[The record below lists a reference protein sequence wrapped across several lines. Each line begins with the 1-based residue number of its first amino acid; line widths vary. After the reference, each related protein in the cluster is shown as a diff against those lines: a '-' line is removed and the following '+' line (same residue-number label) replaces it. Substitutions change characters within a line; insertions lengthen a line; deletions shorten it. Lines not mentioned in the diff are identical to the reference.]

1 MLTVAAVLLLGGL
14 TVVPLA
20 GRPLGPPVLST
31 SSHPPPHAVP
41 VRSVAFETRPDLVP
55 SFVGP
60 GHRPLRPPLLRGPSG
75 RAVSVAPGIPL
86 PKWCYG
92 VAPPTG
98 QNDLY
103 YSSCYGHDEPGIDF
117 YSNLP
122 GSGGNVS
129 WNVSLPI
136 DANAT
141 QNQSDLYAAI
151 WFGLTL
157 TDPLGWMDQCFLEL
171 QLFPD
176 SSWTSSSTVPGH
188 WAALAVAWQIDAVT
202 GYEDPCY
209 YSPVFVGGNPNLGYL
224 DMLQGDQVT
233 VTMTGWPGSAA
244 GESIVLDDLTSG
256 TTASLTLVD
265 PVNQVPL
272 DPAYTV
278 NSWPGSLQWTP
289 GGELPV
295 AFAFEVGHA
304 GNPSYPQNSSYGGCS
319 PGVPPATP
327 SDGAVPCPSY
337 DPASW
342 ANDTAQPWEIQ
353 PPTFFNAASR
363 QRPAQVAFTQD
374 FGGINA
380 ISSLSNGTCTG
391 RIGSSY
397 CSYPWYSYSCSA
409 HAFEFGALDY
419 PGVTRDFGQ
428 YNEYSSSN
436 VSNGLGL
443 GYYPPANYSVPS
455 CTSPNGTLSVAVSGA
470 GQAVF
475 LGNHVDNSTVFPSL
489 IPGAYALDALPGVG
503 ESFRGW
509 TVTGAA
515 SVDLPMSPEA
525 TVTLSGTGNVTAEF
539 GNAPGTS
546 TIWFNDS
553 ASNGTLELYQ
563 GGLAGPGSAIAVL
576 TPGSSEALAPGLYSV
591 QSYNPPGSNFTGYT
605 AVGPAVRIATAS
617 FPFTPFLVVTTGA
630 TGSIESTS
638 AVAVDAAAYVSAEV
652 VGKGTLRVAPA
663 QAPSRADSTNS
674 TANWTLPVGSYE
686 VEAIPS
692 PGWAFMG
699 WSGFGSMVQSD
710 FRNLTNLSLEAGSTS
725 LIASFGAQVRVIIA
739 SPGAGRARVAN
750 SPPLANDS
758 VVQLAPG
765 AYSIDA
771 LPFAGDSFVRWS
783 VSDSAALWVGTS
795 ASAHPRL
802 TVNASA
808 TLTAIFTAA
817 FSHTVSFA
825 IAPAGAGSIRF
836 NDLSVYTANT
846 SSPATNDSVANG
858 TFLLATQPSSGY
870 RFIGW
875 SFTGGLAEVS
885 GYLVVSGSGSA
896 VARFATQTYPITF
909 VSSPAGSALAT
920 INGTVLA
927 SGGSV
932 SLAKG
937 SYPLVVLP
945 SGNLTFLAWSS
956 NLQVSSLRA
965 NHTNL
970 VVSGPGTVTAVVA
983 PFGLSA
989 VEVPYSS
996 IDLGVS
1002 QTLSIHVIGVG
1013 TYHYRWSGLP
1023 SGCVPIDAPSL
1034 RCAATGAGNFSVRA
1048 RVTNAEGISVLSAPR
1063 TVTVVPR
1070 PGLSGLRASPQA
1082 EVGSP
1087 LSLSASESGGTAP
1100 LSFTYYGLPAGCVSV
1115 DGPVLTCRPSAAGI
1129 FEITLNVTDSFSMG
1143 TESSVAVDI
1152 APLPLVL
1159 SFQASRATLTAGA
1172 TTVLTTAVEGGTAPF
1187 TYSYLGLPTGCTG
1200 ASTDEVVCAPTGP
1213 GTFGVGVEVT
1223 DSLHHSS
1230 NASLELV
1237 VNPAPT
1243 IGSFSIQPTLV
1254 VLGESAFLNLSI
1266 SGGTGPLR
1274 VAYAGLPPGCL
1285 SENTTRLECVSNTT
1299 GTFTVTAQVSDA
1311 DGSMANS
1318 TQQLIVAPPTVPAR
1332 PAGAAASPSYFWLEV
1347 GIAVVVGIELGV
1359 ISIVVRRLRR
1369 PPTRGT
1375 TPAV

>member
-1 MLTVAAVLLLGGL
+1 MLALSALLVLGGMI
-14 TVVPLA
+14 VVPLA
-20 GRPLGPPVLST
+20 ARPVGQPVPPAFSHS
-31 SSHPPPHAVP
+31 SSHLFPVRPGAFESAVP
-41 VRSVAFETRPDLVP
+41 GFY
-55 SFVGP
+55 GP
-60 GHRPLRPPLLRGPSG
+60 GHRLLQPPMLRGPSG
-75 RAVSVAPGIPL
+75 REVSVAPGIPL
-86 PKWCYG
+86 PRWCYG
-92 VAPPTG
+92 VTPPTG

-129 WNVSLPI
+129 WNVTLPI
-136 DANAT
+136 DVNAT
-141 QNQSDLYAAI
+141 QNQSNLYAAI

-157 TDPLGWMDQCFLEL
+157 TDPLGWMNQCFLEL
-171 QLFPD
+171 QFFPD

-188 WAALAVAWQIDAVT
+188 WAALAVAWQIDAVN

-244 GESIVLDDLTSG
+244 GESIVVDDLTAG
-256 TTASLTLVD
+256 TTASVALVD
-265 PVNQVPL
+265 PVNRVPL

-304 GNPSYPQNSSYGGCS
+304 GNPSYPQNSSYGGCT
-319 PGVPPATP
+319 PGVPPPTP
-327 SDGAVPCPSY
+327 SDEAVPCPSY

-363 QRPAQVAFTQD
+363 QRPAQVSFTQD
-374 FGGINA
+374 FGGVNA
-380 ISSLSNGTCTG
+380 IGSLSNGTCTG

-455 CTSPNGTLSVAVSGA
+455 CTSPNGTLSVMVMGA

-475 LGNHVDNSTVFPSL
+475 LGNRVNNSTAFPSL
-489 IPGAYALDALPGVG
+489 ILGAYSLEAIPGVG

-553 ASNGTLELYQ
+553 ASNGTLELYT
-563 GGLAGPGSAIAVL
+563 GGLAGPGSPIAVL

-591 QSYNPPGSNFTGYT
+591 QAYNPPGSNFTGYT
-605 AVGPAVRIATAS
+605 IVGPALRVAAPS
-617 FPFTPFLVVTTGA
+617 FPFTPFLVVTTGT
-630 TGSIESTS
+630 TGALESTS
-638 AVAVDAAAYVSAEV
+638 AAAVDAVANVSAAV
-652 VGKGTLRVAPA
+652 IGRGTLRVAPA
-663 QAPSRADSTNS
+663 QPSSESDSTNS
-674 TANWTLPVGSYE
+674 SANWTLPVGSYE
-686 VEAIPS
+686 VQAIPS
-692 PGWAFMG
+692 PGWDFLG
-699 WSGFGSMVQSD
+699 WSAYGSLVQSD
-710 FRNLTNLSLEAGSTS
+710 FRDRTNLSLEAGSTS
-725 LIASFGAQVRVIIA
+725 LVASFGAEVRVLVA
-739 SPGAGRARVAN
+739 SPNSGRVRVAD
-750 SPPLANDS
+750 SLPLVNDTILP
-758 VVQLAPG
+758 LAPG
-765 AYSIDA
+765 AYSLDA
-771 LPFAGDSFVRWS
+771 LPFAGVSFVRWS
-783 VSDSAALWVGTS
+783 VSDPTALWVGTS

-802 TVNASA
+802 IVNASA
-808 TLTAIFTAA
+808 NLTATFVPAV
-817 FSHTVSFA
+817 SHSVSFA
-825 IAPAGAGSIRF
+825 VAPAGAGSIRF
-836 NDLSVYTANT
+836 NELATYTANT
-846 SSPATNDSVANG
+846 SSPATNVTVANG
-858 TFLLATQPSSGY
+858 TYLFATQPNAGY

-875 SFTGGLAEVS
+875 SFTGGLAEVA
-885 GYLVVSGSGSA
+885 GYLVVTGSGSA

-909 VSSPAGSALAT
+909 VSSPAGSAVAS
-920 INGTVLA
+920 INGTSVA
-927 SGGSV
+927 SGQSV

-937 SYPLVVLP
+937 SYPLIAVP
-945 SGNLTFLAWSS
+945 SANLTFLSWSS

-965 NHTNL
+965 NHTTL
-970 VVSGPGTVTAVVA
+970 TVSGPGTVTAVVA
-983 PFGLSA
+983 PFALSA
-989 VEVPYSS
+989 VVVPYSS
-996 IDLGVS
+996 VDLGVA
-1002 QTLSIHVIGVG
+1002 QTLSIGVIGPG

-1023 SGCVPIDAPSL
+1023 NGCVSIDAPAL
-1034 RCAATGAGNFSVRA
+1034 RCAAAGTGSYSVRVRA
-1048 RVTNAEGISVLSAPR
+1048 INAEGISVTSAPR
-1063 TVTVVPR
+1063 TIAVVPR
-1070 PGLSGLRASPQA
+1070 PGLSTLRASPQA
-1082 EVGSP
+1082 EVSSP
-1087 LSLSASESGGTAP
+1087 LSLSATESGGTAP
-1100 LSFTYYGLPAGCVSV
+1100 LSFEFYGLPGGCASM
-1115 DGPVLTCRPSAAGI
+1115 DAPVLTCRPSVAGT
-1129 FEITLNVTDSFSMG
+1129 FQITLNVTDSFGVG

-1159 SFQASRATLTAGA
+1159 SFQASRASLTAGA
-1172 TTVLTTAVEGGTAPF
+1172 MTVLTAKVGGGTAPF
-1187 TYSYLGLPTGCTG
+1187 SYSYLGLPAGCTG
-1200 ASTDEVVCAPTGP
+1200 ASTNEVVCAPTQA
-1213 GTFGVGVEVT
+1213 GTFGVEVEVT
-1223 DSLHHSS
+1223 DSLDHSS

-1237 VNPAPT
+1237 VNPPPT
-1243 IGSFSIQPTLV
+1243 IGGFSIQPTLL
-1254 VLGESAFLNLSI
+1254 VLGGSAYLNLSV
-1266 SGGTGPLR
+1266 SGGTRPLR

-1285 SENTTRLECVSNTT
+1285 SENTTRLRCVPDTT
-1299 GTFTVTAQVSDA
+1299 GTFIVTAQVSDA
-1311 DGSMANS
+1311 DGSTANS
-1318 TQQLIVAPPTVPAR
+1318 TQQLIVAPPSGPPTPA
-1332 PAGAAASPSYFWLEV
+1332 AGASAPSYFWLEA
-1347 GIAVVVGIELGV
+1347 GIAAVIAIELVV
-1359 ISIVVRRLRR
+1359 ISIIVLRLRR

-1375 TPAV
+1375 PPRA